1 MQTSVPPIQFTDQG
15 PVVPAESAILAGV
28 QADIDAA
35 FGGGVNPQLSSPQ
48 GQLAQSL
55 TAIIGDKNADIL
67 EVANQIDPDVASGR
81 WQDAIGRIYFLNRIA
96 ASGTVVTATCIGL
109 VGAVIPAG
117 SVAQDVNG
125 YLYASLAAATIPA
138 SGSVDVPFQCQTM
151 GPVACPIGALATIYT
166 AAQGWDR
173 VTNTTAGTPGQLA
186 ESRAAFEARRRLSV
200 AINSV
205 NSVQAV
211 YGAVLN
217 VPNVL
222 DAFVIDNPTSAV
234 VNYGAT
240 NYPLAG
246 HSLFVSAIGGD
257 PAAIA
262 QAIWSRKAPGCDY
275 NGNTSYT
282 LHDTSYTPPQPQY
295 TVSWETPAPVQCFL
309 TVTIQANDQLPD
321 DITSLIQA
329 AIVSAFNGEDGGAGG
344 GIRARIGSTT
354 YAGRYYA
361 GVAATDANVNIFSI
375 ALGTDPLDVSQ
386 TSLAFGIDEYPTLD
400 PTNVAVIQVST
411 S

>member
-1 MQTSVPPIQFTDQG
+1 MQTNVPAIQFTDQG
-15 PVVPAESAILAGV
+15 PVVPAESAILAGL
-28 QADIDAA
+28 QADINAA

-55 TAIIGDKNADIL
+55 TAIIGDKNGDIL
-67 EVANQIDPDVASGR
+67 EVSNQVDPDVASGR
-81 WQDAIGRIYFLNRIA
+81 WQDAIARIYFLNRIA

-125 YLYASLAAATIPA
+125 YLYSSLAAATVPA

-173 VTNTTAGTPGQLA
+173 VTNATAGTPGQLA

-205 NSVQAV
+205 NGVQSV

-240 NYPLAG
+240 QYPLLA
-246 HSLFVSAIGGD
+246 HSLFVSALGGD

-262 QAIWSRKAPGCDY
+262 TAIWSKKAPGCDY
-275 NGNTSYT
+275 NGDTTYT
-282 LHDTSYTPPQPQY
+282 VYDTSYDPPQPQY
-295 TVSWETPAPVQCFL
+295 TIKWVTPAPVQCFFA
-309 TVTIQANDQLPD
+309 VTIQANDQLPA
-321 DITSLIQA
+321 DITQRIQQ
-329 AIVSAFNGEDGGAGG
+329 AIVAAFNGEDGGIA
-344 GIRARIGSTT
+344 ARIGSTT

-361 GVAATDANVNIFSI
+361 GVAATDPNVNIFSI
-375 ALGTDPLDVSQ
+375 ALGTDPMSVTQ
-386 TSLAFGIDEYPTLD
+386 TSLAFGIDQYPTLD
-400 PTNVAVIQVST
+400 PSNVSVLQVTPS
-411 S
+411 

>member
-1 MQTSVPPIQFTDQG
+1 MQTNVPPIQFTDQG
-15 PVVPAESAILAGV
+15 PVVPAESTILAGV
-28 QADIDAA
+28 QSDINAA
-35 FGGGVNPQLSSPQ
+35 FGGGVNPGLTTPQ

-55 TAIIGDKNADIL
+55 AAIIGDKNDDIL
-67 EVANQIDPDVASGR
+67 EVANQVDPDVASGR

-125 YLYASLAAATIPA
+125 YLYASTAAVTIRA
-138 SGSVDVPFQCQTM
+138 SGKIDVPFQCQTM
-151 GPVACPIGALATIYT
+151 GPIACPIGALATIYT

-173 VTNTTAGTPGQLA
+173 VTNSTAGTPGQLA

-205 NSVQAV
+205 NGVQSV

-222 DAFVIDNPTSAV
+222 DAFVIDNPTGTV
-234 VNYGAT
+234 EEYGAT
-240 NYPLAG
+240 HYPLLA
-246 HSLFVSAIGGD
+246 HSLFVSTLGGD

-262 QAIWSRKAPGCDY
+262 AAIWSKKAPGCDY
-275 NGNTSYT
+275 NGDTT
-282 LHDTSYTPPQPQY
+282 FVVTDTSYDPPQPQY
-295 TVSWETPAPVQCFL
+295 TIKWVTPAPVQCFFA
-309 TVTIQANDQLPD
+309 VTIQANDQLPA
-321 DITSLIQA
+321 DITQRIQQ
-329 AIVSAFNGEDGGAGG
+329 AIIAAFNGEDGGAA
-344 GIRARIGSTT
+344 ARIGSTT

-361 GVAATDANVNIFSI
+361 GVAATDSNVNIFSI
-375 ALGTDPLDVSQ
+375 ALGTDPMAVTQ
-386 TSLAFGIDEYPTLD
+386 TSLAFGIDQYPTLD
-400 PTNVAVIQVST
+400 PSNVSVLQVAS

>member
-1 MQTSVPPIQFTDQG
+1 MRTNVPSIQFTDQG
-15 PVVPAESAILAGV
+15 AVVPAESAILGGV
-28 QADIDAA
+28 QADINAA
-35 FGGGVNPQLSSPQ
+35 FGGGVNPGLTTPQ

-55 TAIIGDKNADIL
+55 TAIIGDKNDDIL
-67 EVANQIDPDVASGR
+67 EVANQVDPDIASGR

-125 YLYASLAAATIPA
+125 YLYSSISAATIGA
-138 SGSVDVPFQCQTM
+138 SGRVDVPFQCQTM
-151 GPVACPIGALATIYT
+151 GPIACPIGALATIYT

-205 NSVQAV
+205 NGVQSV

-222 DAFVIDNPTSAV
+222 DAFVIDNPTGAV
-234 VNYGAT
+234 VEYGAT
-240 NYPLAG
+240 HYPLLP
-246 HSLFVSAIGGD
+246 HSLFVSALGGE
-257 PAAIA
+257 PSAIA
-262 QAIWSRKAPGCDY
+262 AAIWSKKAPGCDY
-275 NGNTSYT
+275 NGDTAFVVT
-282 LHDTSYTPPQPQY
+282 DTSYDPPQPQY
-295 TVSWETPAPVQCFL
+295 TVKWVTPAPVQCFFAI
-309 TVTIQANDQLPD
+309 TIQANDQLPA
-321 DITSLIQA
+321 DITQRFQQ
-329 AIVSAFNGEDGGAGG
+329 AIVAAFNGEDGGASG
-344 GIRARIGSTT
+344 GISARIGSTT

-361 GVAATDANVNIFSI
+361 GVAATDANVNIYSI
-375 ALGTDPLDVSQ
+375 ALGTDAMHVEQ
-386 TSLAFGIDEYPTLD
+386 TSLAFGIDQYPTLD
-400 PTNVAVIQVST
+400 ASNVAVIQVVAS
-411 S
+411 

>member
-1 MQTSVPPIQFTDQG
+1 MQTNVPPIQFSDQG
-15 PVVPAESAILAGV
+15 PVVPTESAILGGV
-28 QADIDAA
+28 QADINAS
-35 FGGGVNPQLSSPQ
+35 FGGGVNPGLTTPQ

-55 TAIIGDKNADIL
+55 TAIIGDKNDDIL
-67 EVANQIDPDVASGR
+67 EVANQVDPDVASGR

-125 YLYASLAAATIPA
+125 YLYASTVAATIPA
-138 SGSVDVPFQCQTM
+138 SGAIDVPFQCQTM
-151 GPVACPIGALATIYT
+151 GPIACPIGALATIYT

-173 VTNTTAGTPGQLA
+173 VTNATAGTPGQLA

-205 NSVQAV
+205 NGVQSV

-222 DAFVIDNPTSAV
+222 DAFVIDNPTGAV
-234 VNYGAT
+234 VEAGAT
-240 NYPLAG
+240 DYPLAA
-246 HSLFVSAIGGD
+246 HSLFVAALGGD

-262 QAIWSRKAPGCDY
+262 AAIWNKKAPGCDY
-275 NGNTSYT
+275 NGDTAYVVT
-282 LHDTSYTPPQPQY
+282 DTSYDPPQPQY
-295 TVSWETPAPVQCFL
+295 TVKWVTPAPVQCFFV
-309 TVTIQANDQLPD
+309 VTIQANEQLPA
-321 DITSLIQA
+321 DITQQIKQS
-329 AIVSAFNGEDGGAGG
+329 IVAAFNGEDGGAA
-344 GIRARIGSTT
+344 ARIGSTT

-361 GVAATDANVNIFSI
+361 GVAATDPNVNIYSI
-375 ALGTDPLDVSQ
+375 ALGTGPMEVTQ
-386 TSLAFGIDEYPTLD
+386 TSLAFGIDQYPTLD
-400 PTNVAVIQVST
+400 PTNVTVLQVS